1 MDALLQ
7 LFAIRYT
14 TAACRKRRYLM
25 YFAVSLLTEP
35 MDEACAQQP
44 LVQNPTMLEMIV
56 DRIDTT
62 VYKQIK
68 KNEERPKLDYLY
80 HNLQYERLLQDES
93 HGL

>member
-1 MDALLQ
+1 
-7 LFAIRYT
+7 
-14 TAACRKRRYLM
+14 
-25 YFAVSLLTEP
+25 

-44 LVQNPTMLEMIV
+44 LVQNPTILEMIV

-80 HNLQYERLLQDES
+80 HNLQYERLMMDES
-93 HGL
+93 LGL